1 MIRTRRERREE
12 ELYIVHCVIVE
23 VHVSVDVNTAV

>member
-12 ELYIVHCVIVE
+12 ELHIVHCVIVE
-23 VHVSVDVNTAV
+23 VYVSADVNAAV